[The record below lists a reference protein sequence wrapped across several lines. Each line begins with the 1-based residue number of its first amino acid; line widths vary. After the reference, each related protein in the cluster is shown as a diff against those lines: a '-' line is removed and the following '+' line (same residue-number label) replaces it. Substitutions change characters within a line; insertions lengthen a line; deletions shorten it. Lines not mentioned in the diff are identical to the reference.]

1 MIRRV
6 YCLLLLSALLAAP
19 AVSKNKNKSAIPED
33 ILRAQTVRVVIDP
46 DAGEP
51 LDQPNANA
59 VARENVE
66 KALREWGRFQ
76 VLLMDGAES
85 DLIISVRTGNGRSMR
100 PTIRGGP
107 LDQRP
112 GTAQT
117 TDSTIAIGGQ
127 RGHPPMNDP
136 NMGPINNGPHMGNE
150 VGAPDDTF
158 AVYRGGI
165 SDPLNSSP
173 VWRSQGEC
181 GGGVP
186 QGHRG
191 GGKTADPV
199 QEALGLGGCVQKPFT
214 TEDTTEPRGTSPC
227 APLG

>member
-1 MIRRV
+1 MFRRV

-19 AVSKNKNKSAIPED
+19 AVSKNKNKSTLPED
-33 ILRAQTVRVVIDP
+33 ILRAQTVRVVVDP

-100 PTIRGGP
+100 PTVRGGP
-107 LDQRP
+107 IDRRP

-136 NMGPINNGPHMGNE
+136 NMGPPNNGPHIGNE
-150 VGAPDDTF
+150 VGGTEDAF

-173 VWRSQGEC
+173 VWRYIAKDC
-181 GGGVP
+181 LRAP
-186 QGHRG
+186 QVAAVEEFR
-191 GGKTADPV
+191 KAIV
-199 QEALGLGGCVQKPFT
+199 EAEKPKPQT
-214 TEDTTEPRGTSPC
+214 KKP
-227 APLG
+227 

>member
-1 MIRRV
+1 MHRKSAENVAVPRSIMAAFPSAEASMFRRV
-6 YCLLLLSALLAAP
+6 YCLLLLAAP
-19 AVSKNKNKSAIPED
+19 AVSKNKNKSALPED

-85 DLIISVRTGNGRSMR
+85 DLIISVRTGNGSSMR

-107 LDQRP
+107 LDRRP

-127 RGHPPMNDP
+127 RGHPPMND
-136 NMGPINNGPHMGNE
+136 
-150 VGAPDDTF
+150 
-158 AVYRGGI
+158 
-165 SDPLNSSP
+165 
-173 VWRSQGEC
+173 
-181 GGGVP
+181 
-186 QGHRG
+186 
-191 GGKTADPV
+191 
-199 QEALGLGGCVQKPFT
+199 
-214 TEDTTEPRGTSPC
+214 
-227 APLG
+227 